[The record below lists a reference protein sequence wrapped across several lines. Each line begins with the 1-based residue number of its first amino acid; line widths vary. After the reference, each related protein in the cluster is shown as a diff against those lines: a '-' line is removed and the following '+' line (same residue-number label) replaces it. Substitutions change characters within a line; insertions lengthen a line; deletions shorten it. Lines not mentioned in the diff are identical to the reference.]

1 MKTVDQIVVSVA
13 DDRPKRV
20 PSTSSELGNSLLNL
34 LSSTKKTKREPEMV
48 DPFYF
53 GEIPD
58 EEETKIVEKKEKKK
72 EKKNKKKKSKK
83 GSLVAELDV
92 DVIYGSNVLSPTD
105 DEDDEEMF
113 MERGSSNQIDV
124 DRLFEDDDYDD
135 EMENIIYDQKKAYK
149 KNKKAEGYMNQFA
162 EELTLLYGLLEE
174 ANDFGS
180 DLDKL
185 YQGMIKNSRG
195 FSKSTTELIN
205 SILSAKQTKL
215 SVLKEISSV
224 KKTIADLT
232 LKESKGSNDNGASG
246 GVNSL
251 AASYLNSIIKH
262 GRNNFVNA
270 MNGTGDDYDQ
280 RSEDIDDFVS
290 RVGDYEDD
298 DERDTLNDEILQSL
312 ETDSKYNIRSNASEA
327 FIRNESREVTVKV
340 ERNIGTGDWE
350 FIAIDKTGLRV
361 WDYPIPEKSQVSP
374 VKFTSDGS
382 VCTDKYGRSYRVIE
396 TV

>member
-1 MKTVDQIVVSVA
+1 MKFVEQIIITVD
-13 DDRPKRV
+13 DDKPKKAQN
-20 PSTSSELGNSLLNL
+20 TSSELGNSLLSL
-34 LSSTKKTKREPEMV
+34 LSSTKKKKKEPQMV

-58 EEETKIVEKKEKKK
+58 EEEEVVEKKEKKK

-83 GSLVAELDV
+83 GSLMAELDV
-92 DVIYGSNVLSPTD
+92 DVIYGNNVLSPD
-105 DEDDEEMF
+105 DEDEDDEDGIMIG
-113 MERGSSNQIDV
+113 GSSSQIDV
-124 DRLFEDDDYDD
+124 DRIFEDDDYDD

-149 KNKKAEGYMNQFA
+149 RNKKAEGYMNQFA

-232 LKESKGSNDNGASG
+232 LKESKNSGDTGAVG
-246 GVNSL
+246 GVNTL

-270 MNGTGDDYDQ
+270 MHGSGDDYDQ
-280 RSEDIDDFVS
+280 RSEEIDDFVS

-298 DERDTLNDEILQSL
+298 DERESLNDEILQSL
-312 ETDSKYNIRSNASEA
+312 ENATGYNVRSSASDA
-327 FIRNESREVTVKV
+327 FIRNEIREVNVKV
-340 ERNIGTGDWE
+340 ERNVGTGDWD
-350 FIAIDKTGLRV
+350 FIAIDKNGLRV
-361 WDYPIPEKSQVSP
+361 WDYPIPEKSTVSP
-374 VKFTSDGS
+374 VKFTADGS
-382 VCTDKYGRSYRVIE
+382 FCTDKFGRSYKVIE